1 MQRNAIALLLLLR
14 GTIACSAS
22 EGAGPIP
29 NDATGS
35 DSTGPQGGTSSEPD
49 DVSSG
54 SSSTNDPQAPETAAS
69 ADASTS
75 GGQTSETTTGDES
88 TGGAS
93 VPCPEA
99 PDSLAR
105 WLVGNDADAD
115 VSPAG
120 PSLVMMGGGP
130 DVDAAFVWWRDRL
143 SNGDVVVLRATGE
156 DGYND
161 YLFTD
166 IGGADSVETLRV
178 DSATL
183 ADDPYVVCRIAQAE
197 GVFLAGGDQST
208 YMTLWKDH
216 GVGDA
221 LMQAWDR
228 GAVLGGTS
236 AGLAVLGEFVFGAY
250 NDTVYSDEALG
261 DPYNRYMTMDQGM
274 LALAPLV
281 GVVTDTHFA
290 QRDRMGRLLAFV
302 ARIVQD
308 GWADTVMGIGVD
320 EATALLVDADGSAT
334 VVGEGSVYVL
344 RSAGIPQVCAADEPL
359 CYAELELVRLQ
370 AGDAIA
376 LPAGTTDV
384 PATTLSAF
392 GGALDPADPY

>member
-1 MQRNAIALLLLLR
+1 
-14 GTIACSAS
+14 
-22 EGAGPIP
+22 
-29 NDATGS
+29 
-35 DSTGPQGGTSSEPD
+35 
-49 DVSSG
+49 
-54 SSSTNDPQAPETAAS
+54 
-69 ADASTS
+69 
-75 GGQTSETTTGDES
+75 
-88 TGGAS
+88 
-93 VPCPEA
+93 
-99 PDSLAR
+99 
-105 WLVGNDADAD
+105 
-115 VSPAG
+115 
-120 PSLVMMGGGP
+120 
-130 DVDAAFVWWRDRL
+130 VWWRDRL
-143 SNGDVVVLRATGE
+143 ANGDVVVLRATGE

-197 GVFLAGGDQST
+197 GVFLTGGNQST
-208 YMTLWKDH
+208 YMMLWKDR

-250 NDTVYSDEALG
+250 NDTVYSDEALD

-308 GWADTVMGIGVD
+308 GWADTVLGIGVD

-359 CYAELELVRLQ
+359 SYAELELVRLQ

-392 GGALDPADPY
+392 GGGLDPADPY